1 MSDYKKTLNLPET
14 DFPMRGNL
22 PQREPEMLKRWQQG
36 ELYKKIREVNAGR
49 EKFILHDGP
58 PYANG
63 DIHIGHAVN
72 KVLKDMIVKSKTLS
86 GFDAPYVPGWDC
98 HGLPIE
104 HQVEK
109 KIGKAGVKVDADTF
123 RKACR
128 EYAMK
133 QVDGQRED
141 FKRLGV
147 FGDWDNP
154 YLTMNFQTEADII
167 RALGD
172 IIAKGHLHQG
182 SKPVHWCLDCGSA
195 LAEAEVEYEDRTSP
209 AIDVRFSVVDP
220 KAFMARATAVE
231 GEVEGNISVVIWTTT
246 PWTLPANRGVALNA
260 NIDYVLVSCDSG
272 NGAETLL
279 LAEGLVDDA
288 MSRYGVE
295 SHRVVARFKGADLE
309 GQMLQHPFY
318 SFEVPVILGDHVT
331 LEAGTGA
338 VHTAPGHGQDD
349 YIVGSR
355 YGLEV
360 ANPVGGSGVYLPDTE
375 LFAGQHVF
383 KANDSVIEVLKERGK
398 LLKVAPLNHS
408 YPHCWR
414 HKSPIIFRATPQ
426 WFISMDQ
433 NGLRKGALDA
443 IKQTQWLP
451 DWGEARIDG
460 MIRNRPDWCISRQ
473 RTWGV
478 PITLFTHKETG
489 ELHPRSAELF
499 EETAQRVEKV
509 GIDAWFDL
517 DPKELLGDEAADY
530 DKVTDTLDVWFD
542 SGTTHASVL
551 ERREELQ
558 RPADLYLEGSDQH
571 RGWFQSSLLTGVA
584 ITGKAPYKGVLTHGF
599 TVDAK
604 GEKMSKSR
612 GNVVAPQKV
621 IKNLGADIVRL
632 WVASVDTSREMTISD
647 EILKR
652 SADAYRRI
660 RNTARFM
667 LANLSGFDPAKD
679 MVAGKDLLA
688 LDSWAVVRAGMLQDE
703 LIESFDRY
711 EFHVAFKKINNFCSV
726 DMGSFYLDVIKDRQ
740 YTTQEN
746 SLARRSAQ
754 TAIYH
759 IIQAMSRW
767 LAPLVSF
774 TAEEIYR
781 HIPGEKRESIFLE
794 QWYDNSEMK
803 QFSDLAASN
812 GMDMPFWDELMEL
825 RTLINRELE
834 QLRKDKTIGAN
845 LQAEVTLYSA
855 DSIGERL
862 LKLEDEL
869 RFVMITSQA
878 KVTDAAAPAGAVEVT
893 LNSGD
898 KVAIVV
904 AASAQ
909 PKCDRCWH
917 YREDVGS
924 HADHP
929 ELCSRCVDNVEGDG
943 EKRLYA

>member
-1 MSDYKKTLNLPET
+1 
-14 DFPMRGNL
+14 
-22 PQREPEMLKRWQQG
+22 
-36 ELYKKIREVNAGR
+36 
-49 EKFILHDGP
+49 
-58 PYANG
+58 
-63 DIHIGHAVN
+63 
-72 KVLKDMIVKSKTLS
+72 
-86 GFDAPYVPGWDC
+86 
-98 HGLPIE
+98 
-104 HQVEK
+104 
-109 KIGKAGVKVDADTF
+109 
-123 RKACR
+123 
-128 EYAMK
+128 
-133 QVDGQRED
+133 
-141 FKRLGV
+141 
-147 FGDWDNP
+147 
-154 YLTMNFQTEADII
+154 MNFQTEADII

-209 AIDVRFSVVDP
+209 AIDVRFSAVDP
-220 KAFMARATAVE
+220 AAFMAKANSTE
-231 GEVEGNISVVIWTTT
+231 GEVVGDINVVIWTTT

-260 NIDYVLVSCDSG
+260 NLDYVLISCDAG

-288 MSRYGVE
+288 MSRYGIE
-295 SHRVVARFKGADLE
+295 SHQIVARFNGADLE
-309 GQMLQHPFY
+309 GLMLNHPFY
-318 SFEVPVILGDHVT
+318 SFEVPIILGDHVS

-360 ANPVGGSGVYLPDTE
+360 ANPVGGNGVYLPDTE

-383 KANDSVIEVLKERGK
+383 KANDSVVEVLKERGK
-398 LLKVAPLNHS
+398 LVKVAPLNHS

-433 NGLRKGALDA
+433 NGLRNGALEA
-443 IKQTQWLP
+443 IKKTEWLP

-489 ELHPRSAELF
+489 ELHPRTNELF
-499 EETAQRVEKV
+499 EEVAQLVEKV

-530 DKVTDTLDVWFD
+530 DKVPDTLDVWFD

-551 ERREELQ
+551 ERRDDLQ

-584 ITGKAPYKGVLTHGF
+584 ITDKAPYKQVLTHGF

-604 GEKMSKSR
+604 GEKMSKSK

-652 SADAYRRI
+652 SADSYRRI

-667 LANLSGFDPAKD
+667 LANLAGFDPAKD
-679 MVAGKDLLA
+679 MVASKDLLA

-703 LIESFDRY
+703 LLESFDGY

-754 TAIYH
+754 TALYH
-759 IIQAMSRW
+759 IIQSMSRW

-774 TAEEIYR
+774 TAEEIYS
-781 HIPGEKRESIFLE
+781 HIPGEKSDSIFLE

-803 QFSDLAASN
+803 QLSDVATSN
-812 GMDMPFWDELMEL
+812 GMDMLFWDELMEL

-845 LQAEVTLYSA
+845 LQAEVTLYSN
-855 DSIGERL
+855 DSIAERL

-878 KVTDAAAPAGAVEVT
+878 KVSSDAAPDGAVEVT

-898 KVAIVV
+898 KVSIVV
-904 AASAQ
+904 SASEQ
-909 PKCDRCWH
+909 QKCDRCWH

-924 HADHP
+924 NSEHP
-929 ELCSRCVDNVEGDG
+929 ELCGRCIDNVEGDG
-943 EKRLYA
+943 EQRQFA

>member
-1 MSDYKKTLNLPET
+1 MLN
-14 DFPMRGNL
+14 
-22 PQREPEMLKRWQQG
+22 
-36 ELYKKIREVNAGR
+36 
-49 EKFILHDGP
+49 
-58 PYANG
+58 
-63 DIHIGHAVN
+63 
-72 KVLKDMIVKSKTLS
+72 
-86 GFDAPYVPGWDC
+86 
-98 HGLPIE
+98 
-104 HQVEK
+104 
-109 KIGKAGVKVDADTF
+109 
-123 RKACR
+123 
-128 EYAMK
+128 
-133 QVDGQRED
+133 
-141 FKRLGV
+141 
-147 FGDWDNP
+147 
-154 YLTMNFQTEADII
+154 
-167 RALGD
+167 
-172 IIAKGHLHQG
+172 
-182 SKPVHWCLDCGSA
+182 
-195 LAEAEVEYEDRTSP
+195 
-209 AIDVRFSVVDP
+209 
-220 KAFMARATAVE
+220 
-231 GEVEGNISVVIWTTT
+231 
-246 PWTLPANRGVALNA
+246 
-260 NIDYVLVSCDSG
+260 
-272 NGAETLL
+272 
-279 LAEGLVDDA
+279 
-288 MSRYGVE
+288 
-295 SHRVVARFKGADLE
+295 
-309 GQMLQHPFY
+309 HPFY
-318 SFEVPVILGDHVT
+318 SFEVPIILGDHVS

-360 ANPVGGSGVYLPDTE
+360 ANPVGGNGVYLPDTE

-383 KANDSVIEVLKERGK
+383 KANDSVVEVLKERGK
-398 LLKVAPLNHS
+398 LVKVAPLNHS

-414 HKSPIIFRATPQ
+414 HKTPIIFRATPQ

-433 NGLRKGALDA
+433 NGLRNGALDA
-443 IKQTQWLP
+443 IKNTQWLP

-489 ELHPRSAELF
+489 ELHPRTAELF
-499 EETAQRVEKV
+499 EEVAQRVEKT

-517 DPKELLGDEAADY
+517 DTKELLGDEANSY
-530 DKVTDTLDVWFD
+530 DKVPDTLDVWFD

-551 ERREELQ
+551 ERRDDLQ

-584 ITGKAPYKGVLTHGF
+584 ITEKAPYKQVLTHGF

-604 GEKMSKSR
+604 GEKMSKSK

-621 IKNLGADIVRL
+621 IKNLGADIIRL

-667 LANLSGFDPAKD
+667 LANLAGFDPAKD
-679 MVAGKDLLA
+679 MVASKDLLA

-703 LIESFDRY
+703 LIESFDGY

-754 TAIYH
+754 TALYH
-759 IIQAMSRW
+759 IIQSMSRW

-774 TAEEIYR
+774 TAEEVYT
-781 HIPGEKRESIFLE
+781 HIPGEKSESIFLE

-803 QFSDLAASN
+803 QLSDVATSN
-812 GMDMPFWDELMEL
+812 GMDIAFWDEVMEL

-845 LQAEVTLYSA
+845 LQAEVTLYST
-855 DSIGERL
+855 DSIAERL

-878 KVTDAAAPAGAVEVT
+878 KVSSDSAPTGAVEVT

-898 KVAIVV
+898 KVSIIVS
-904 AASAQ
+904 ASEQ
-909 PKCDRCWH
+909 QKCDRCWH

-924 HADHP
+924 NSEHP
-929 ELCSRCVDNVEGDG
+929 ELCGRCIDNVEGDG